1 MGVVMNEKAERWYL
15 EGCPRGWAGV
25 LWIIRA
31 GIAESIFG
39 LALWVAPRGYRA
51 SWDRG
56 LS

>member
-1 MGVVMNEKAERWYL
+1 VGVVMNEKAERWYL